1 MGLREP
7 YARCRWLSGALLILL
22 AIAPAADARAQ
33 LGVVGLSIDQG
44 RNLLVDDLVRTAWQ
58 DFKAKRYEEARMKLE
73 RAQLLAPDR
82 ADVHFELGETLF
94 WIGRHAEARQHFERT
109 VLLEPTMAVAYHG
122 IGQSCLVLALDER
135 TDPQTRKQLLDR
147 AEQAFALTLLLD
159 PNHAMAK
166 VAMIKLADAR
176 RSRTYGL
183 AWLEE
188 LIGVLVFVLFAEA
201 AYRLRHALLRPA
213 RWLVG
218 LREYRWPVLFFVGT
232 RALVLGAFA
241 LAGLV
246 VAEALQHPWP
256 ILHHWHPV
264 LDAVAGRWDSNIY
277 ADVAAHGYRLSLDG
291 GGDARVWS
299 TIGQF
304 PLLPVLQRSLTFTIG
319 SAHLSALILP
329 HAALLFA
336 SLFLY
341 AWFRRLHGE
350 RIAIAATC
358 VLLLH
363 PGSLFGSVLY
373 TESFALLGL
382 AGLVYCSERDA
393 PFEAMLWGVFA
404 GLARLSSIAIVPW
417 LVLEALARSG
427 SERRRRLWPALSPLL
442 GVALFMLYLQL
453 QVGDALWYFR
463 ELRDVRFAGQ
473 GTFVALREAADMFS
487 QLLSGAKPRGGPV
500 LVLLLALTCLGAYLL
515 VIRAQL
521 RAREYGPALF
531 TIFGLVLA
539 LTSSLAAQP
548 RYLWLLF
555 VAAPWIA
562 RAVDRPRLRYALP
575 VLACAILIASA
586 IAFSRWY
593 YIT

>member
-1 MGLREP
+1 MGSREP
-7 YARCRWLSGALLILL
+7 HARCRLLSGALLIVV
-22 AIAPAADARAQ
+22 AVAAGSGARAQ
-33 LGVVGLSIDQG
+33 LGLAQSRDMV
-44 RNLLVDDLVRTAWQ
+44 VDDLVRTAWQ
-58 DFKAKRYEEARMKLE
+58 DYKARRHDEARMKLE

-94 WIGRHAEARQHFERT
+94 WLGRHAQALAHFER
-109 VLLEPTMAVAYHG
+109 VLLLEPTMAVAYHG
-122 IGQSCLVLALDER
+122 VGQSCLVLAIDER
-135 TDPQTRKQLLDR
+135 TDPKTRKQLLDR
-147 AEQAFALTLLLD
+147 ADQAFALTLLLD
-159 PNHAMAK
+159 PTHAMAK
-166 VAMIKLADAR
+166 VAVSKLADAR
-176 RSRTYGL
+176 RSRTYGF

-188 LIGVLVFVLFAEA
+188 LIVLLVFVLLAEA
-201 AYRLRHALLRPA
+201 VYRLRHTLVRP
-213 RWLVG
+213 RLWLAG
-218 LREYRWPVLFFVGT
+218 LREYRWPVLLFAGT

-241 LAGLV
+241 I
-246 VAEALQHPWP
+246 AEHVLEMARNHPWQ

-264 LDAVAGRWDSNIY
+264 LDTVAGRWDSNIY
-277 ADVAAHGYRLSLDG
+277 ADVALLGYRLTLDNVG
-291 GGDARVWS
+291 LERLWS

-304 PLLPVLQRSLTFTIG
+304 PLVPVLQRSVTFTIG
-319 SAHLSALILP
+319 SPHVSALILP

-350 RIAIAATC
+350 RIAIVASC
-358 VLLLH
+358 VVLLH

-393 PFEAMLWGVFA
+393 PFEAVLWGVFA

-417 LVLEALARSG
+417 LLLEAWQRRG
-427 SERRRRLWPALSPLL
+427 DERMRRLWPALSPLL

-463 ELRDVRFAGQ
+463 ELRDVRFAGR
-473 GTFVALREAADMFS
+473 GTFIALSEAVDMVTHLWRPG
-487 QLLSGAKPRGGPV
+487 QPRGGPW
-500 LVLLLALTCLGAYLL
+500 LALLLAVTCLGAYLL

-521 RAREYGPALF
+521 RAREFGPALF
-531 TIFGLVLA
+531 VAAGVVLA

-555 VAAPWIA
+555 VAAPVIA
-562 RAVDRPRLRYALP
+562 RRVDRPRLRYALSA
-575 VLACAILIASA
+575 LACAVLVASA

>member
-1 MGLREP
+1 MGPREP
-7 YARCRWLSGALLILL
+7 HARCRLLSGALLIVL
-22 AIAPAADARAQ
+22 ALAPGSGVRAQ
-33 LGVVGLSIDQG
+33 REIDRG
-44 RNLLVDDLVRTAWQ
+44 RDMLVDDLVRTAWQ
-58 DFKAKRYEEARMKLE
+58 DYKAKRYEEARMKLE

-82 ADVHFELGETLF
+82 ADVQFELGETLF
-94 WIGRHAEARQHFERT
+94 WIGRHAQAREHFERT
-109 VLLEPTMAVAYHG
+109 VLIEPTMAVAYHG
-122 IGQSCLVLALDER
+122 LGQSCLVLALDER
-135 TDPQTRKQLLDR
+135 TDPRTRKQLLDR
-147 AEQAFALTLLLD
+147 AEQAFALTLVLD
-159 PNHAMAK
+159 PSHAMAK
-166 VAMIKLADAR
+166 VAVSKLADAR
-176 RSRTYGL
+176 RTRTYGF

-201 AYRLRHALLRPA
+201 AYRLRHTLVRPA
-213 RWLVG
+213 RWLRG
-218 LREYRWPVLFFVGT
+218 LREYRWPLLLFVGT

-241 LAGLV
+241 IAEHV
-246 VAEALQHPWP
+246 VAEASRHPWP
-256 ILHHWHPV
+256 VLRHWHPV
-264 LDAVAGRWDSNIY
+264 LDVVAGRWDSNIY
-277 ADVAAHGYRLSLDG
+277 ADVAADGYRLSLDG

-319 SAHLSALILP
+319 SSHVSALILP
-329 HAALLFA
+329 HAALLCA

-341 AWFRRLHGE
+341 AWLRRVHGE
-350 RIAIAATC
+350 RVAITASC

-382 AGLVYCSERDA
+382 AGLVYCIERDA
-393 PFEAMLWGVFA
+393 PFEAALWGVFA
-404 GLARLSSIAIVPW
+404 GLARLSSIAVVPW
-417 LVLEALARSG
+417 LVFEALSRSG
-427 SERRRRLWPALSPLL
+427 SDSERARRLWPGLSPLL

-473 GTFVALREAADMFS
+473 GTFVALSEAVDTVT
-487 QLLSGAKPRGGPV
+487 QLLRGGRPHYGPWPA
-500 LVLLLALTCLGAYLL
+500 LLLSLSCLGVYLL

-521 RAREYGPALF
+521 RARELGPALF
-531 TIFGLVLA
+531 VIGGVVLA

-562 RAVDRPRLRYALP
+562 RAVDRPRLRYALSL
-575 VLACAILIASA
+575 LACAVLVASA